1 METIF
6 IYNWVNIVSYM
17 KLENWQYE
25 LISDNG
31 GKYIVFEEEIIDNI

>member
-6 IYNWVNIVSYM
+6 IYNWINIVSYK
-17 KLENWQYE
+17 KLEIWQYE

>member
-17 KLENWQYE
+17 KLEIWQYE
-25 LISDNG
+25 LISDNW

>member
-17 KLENWQYE
+17 ELEIWQYE

>member
-6 IYNWVNIVSYM
+6 IYNWVKIVSYM
-17 KLENWQYE
+17 KLEIWQYE

-31 GKYIVFEEEIIDNI
+31 GKYIVFEEVIIDNI

>member
-1 METIF
+1 MEAIF